1 MFYQPRG
8 CPQEDLRADAQ
19 KAYRASK
26 MSYRQAEQLSEGH
39 RSDCKKVG
47 SQANR
52 NEG

>member
-1 MFYQPRG
+1 
-8 CPQEDLRADAQ
+8 
-19 KAYRASK
+19 
-26 MSYRQAEQLSEGH
+26 MSYLEAGKLSEGH